1 MINQKDLQWLV
12 SADIITQKQADNIL
26 KFQGTKKE
34 WWGIWFSQSIVT
46 IWAILIWFWVL
57 SLIALNREGMTD
69 FVKIWIMLSSTVA
82 TFLLGRYFK
91 EKWKT
96 IIGWALLF
104 MSGLLVSGS
113 IFLVA
118 QIYNLTVT
126 NDILLGLWIILIL
139 PLVYLLRQ
147 KEFYYLYM
155 ILLSC
160 VLWIFLSSH
169 TFAVADER
177 NMFVLYILFGFAMIL
192 AWYIHDHIY
201 DDNLLANLYKIFW
214 VNIAAISYFIFT
226 VSSTNSSNSYMFP
239 SIIIYIAT
247 AILLWYGI
255 YFVWK
260 NKSDALYIAVALLVL
275 SFWLLMSNFELINY
289 SIFIIC
295 CLLAIYLW
303 YKNQNNA
310 IIRTANVYLYLFLLY
325 LYGIYWRQYQ
335 DKALFFIVG
344 GILMIALWVWFS
356 KLNSIMPDILDSND
370 DTQWK
375 IKK

>member
-1 MINQKDLQWLV
+1 MINQKNLQWLV

-26 KFQGTKKE
+26 KFQGIKKE
-34 WWGIWFSQSIVT
+34 WWVIWFSQSVVT
-46 IWAILIWFWVL
+46 IWSILIWFWVL

-96 IIGWALLF
+96 IIWWALLF
-104 MSGLLVSGS
+104 MSGLFVWWS

-139 PLVYLLRQ
+139 PLVYMLRQ

-192 AWYIHDHIY
+192 AWYIHAHIY
-201 DDNLLANLYKIFW
+201 DDNLLAKLYKIFW
-214 VNIAAISYFIFT
+214 VNIAAISYFIFM
-226 VSSTNSSNSYMFP
+226 VSSTNSPNSYMFP
-239 SIIIYIAT
+239 SIIIYIAI

-275 SFWLLMSNFELINY
+275 SFWLLISHFELINY

-295 CLLAIYLW
+295 CLLALYLW

-356 KLNSIMPDILDSND
+356 KLNSIMPNILDSDNE
-370 DTQWK
+370 QEWK